1 MRIQNLAALVAAVL
15 PTSITG
21 SDVNREG
28 SSFLRKLGRSLQN
41 RVDSINQTG
50 VDCSFGPPVNSS
62 IPTAFNLVQFYYA
75 VETTTPLTSTQ
86 LAVIDQSLF
95 IAISGAILWCNQMKN
110 QVNVTG
116 SSRLLS
122 DAIYDN
128 SACKSPIGRK
138 RHFCSSMQSLNTLHL
153 APDTVVE
160 FTRSSRERALAVEEA
175 ARRLKIVAVSSA
187 PPDLILPGGKREDII
202 LRHVF
207 NWFSGFVAHQSIN

>member
-1 MRIQNLAALVAAVL
+1 M

-128 SACKSPIGRK
+128 SACKSPIGRNDT
-138 RHFCSSMQSLNTLHL
+138 FVVACNLLTLCTWHL
-153 APDTVVE
+153 IQL
-160 FTRSSRERALAVEEA
+160 SNSRGAVGN
-175 ARRLKIVAVSSA
+175 VH
-187 PPDLILPGGKREDII
+187 LP
-202 LRHVF
+202 LRKLQ
-207 NWFSGFVAHQSIN
+207 GA